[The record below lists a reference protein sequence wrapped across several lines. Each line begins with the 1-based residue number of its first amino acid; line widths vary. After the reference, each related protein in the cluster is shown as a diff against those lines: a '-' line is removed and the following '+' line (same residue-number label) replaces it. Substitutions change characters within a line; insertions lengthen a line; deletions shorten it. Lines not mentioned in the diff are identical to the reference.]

1 MPPKSKNAKVV
12 DVKPEDVG
20 DISSD
25 DDDTGSAP
33 VVLEKP
39 KRPRSEAQ
47 IAAFEKAKETKRL
60 NFLKRKGLEDK
71 KEEEIQ
77 KLVMQK
83 QEKKAKKQKK
93 LKELEVFNEPEEE
106 SEEEEEAPPVII
118 KKKVKKQTKAKVIY
132 VDSDDEEVEKPIDKN
147 IIIINKMHPQLS
159 HSKPKMVKEPP
170 SFVFL

>member
-1 MPPKSKNAKVV
+1 MPPKSKIPKIEAVT
-12 DVKPEDVG
+12 ETLG

-25 DDDTGSAP
+25 DDDGSTP
-33 VVLEKP
+33 QVLEKP

-47 IAAFEKAKETKRL
+47 IKAFEKAKEIKRL

-83 QEKKAKKQKK
+83 QEKKEKKQKK
-93 LKELEVFNEPEEE
+93 LKELEVFAEPEVE
-106 SEEEEEAPPVII
+106 SEEEEEPPVII

-132 VDSDDEEVEKPIDKN
+132 VDSDDEEVEKPVDKN
-147 IIIINKMHPQLS
+147 IIIINKMHPNLTQ
-159 HSKPKMVKEPP
+159 SKPKMIKEKP